1 MASKGIDKFS
11 KARRLTSGFEFRRT
25 LRSGRVRRSGDLLV
39 AVRENAMGTSRIGIS
54 IGRKV
59 CNAVLR
65 NRVKRLLREIFRK
78 HAALRHVSWDIV
90 VVIHKYDERTSFS
103 NLYRDFNSLIAQWI

>member
-1 MASKGIDKFS
+1 MASKGIDRFS

-25 LRSGRVRRSGDLLV
+25 LRGGQVRRSGDLLV
-39 AVRENAMGTSRIGIS
+39 AVRENGLGTSRIGIS

-78 HAALRHVSWDIV
+78 HAALRQSSWDIV
-90 VVIHKYDERTSFS
+90 VVIHKYDDRVSFS
-103 NLYRDFNSLIAQWI
+103 SLCRDFNSLIAQWI